1 MSSLKLAYGV
11 VFSFDEL
18 MREFLNAFQ
27 LTTESVTDYVVRL
40 EKAFALLR
48 DNYSK
53 ELSMVDKTQHLR
65 ERFHQGLR
73 QEIHQ
78 RLIPSYED
86 RSVPYVVLIK
96 RARQLEAEYCPKM
109 PKSGCKRS

>member
-1 MSSLKLAYGV
+1 M
-11 VFSFDEL
+11 
-18 MREFLNAFQ
+18 FQ

-48 DNYSK
+48 DNCSK

-65 ERFHQGLR
+65 ERFYKGLR

-78 RLIPSYED
+78 RLTPSYED

-96 RARQLEAEYCPKM
+96 RGSRILPKD
-109 PKSGCKRS
+109 